1 MTPEPVAKGFA
12 VEIATGRRVS
22 AFFLKHDVNIGETA
36 ADDCFITLSRT
47 LDCGQRAS
55 GESGLFPPAEFRKLF
70 KLG

>member
-12 VEIATGRRVS
+12 TEIATGRRV
-22 AFFLKHDVNIGETA
+22 FVHFLKHDADAGETE